1 MLDNNGANIGVVA
14 AGNNLYQL
22 HNSGRIWRSTGVP
35 CSGESCPGWQMLDNN
50 GATIGIVAA
59 GTIFSS
65 CITVGGSGVPP
76 VLLAAANPARAGR
89 CWTTTAGRA
98 A

>member
-1 MLDNNGANIGVVA
+1 MLDNNGANIGIVA

-22 HNSGRIWRSTGVP
+22 HNSGRIWRS
-35 CSGESCPGWQMLDNN
+35 
-50 GATIGIVAA
+50 
-59 GTIFSS
+59 
-65 CITVGGSGVPP
+65 P
-76 VLLAAANPARAGR
+76 VFLAAANPARAGR